1 MGEFVPAGIQTAPA
15 PVHSKIVRREELPE
29 LLAARRAR
37 GERIVFTNGCFDVLH
52 VGHARCLAEARAL
65 GDALVVGLNSDRS
78 VRALKGPY
86 RPIVPEDERAE
97 MLAHLACV
105 DFVCIFDEERPD
117 DLIAVVRPEIH
128 AKGGD
133 YREEDLPE
141 APIVRRYGG
150 RIAIMPLVVGK
161 STTNIILTVMERYK
175 AEHP

>member
-1 MGEFVPAGIQTAPA
+1 MGTREDTGIETAPTPA
-15 PVHSKIVRREELPE
+15 RRKIVTREELPA

-37 GERIVFTNGCFDVLH
+37 GEQIVFTNGCFDVLH

-65 GDALVVGLNSDRS
+65 GDALVVGVNSDRS
-78 VRALKGPY
+78 VQALKGPY

-97 MLAHLACV
+97 MLAHLECV
-105 DFVCIFDEERPD
+105 DFVCIFDEDRPD
-117 DLIAVVRPEIH
+117 LLIEAVRPNIH

-141 APIVRRYGG
+141 APIVRKHGG
-150 RIAIMPLVVGK
+150 KVAIMPLVVGK

-175 AEHP
+175 AEHA